1 MSKRNT
7 KRTGRVSARCRSA
20 ALVIDHQDDAG
31 IAQFFSSHGMA
42 LMPLAQLL
50 SECKVKLSD
59 LLADAGRGLIE
70 CLLMLSAQSVA
81 GAKSQGRE
89 VEREV
94 VWHGQQTGRV
104 ELLERQLQVQRP

>member
-7 KRTGRVSARCRSA
+7 KRTGRVSARRRSA
-20 ALVIDHQDDAG
+20 ALVIDRRDDAG
-31 IAQFFSSHGMA
+31 VAEFFSSHGMA

-50 SECKVKLSD
+50 SECKVKLSE

-70 CLLMLSAQSVA
+70 CLLILSAQSVA

-89 VEREV
+89 VEREI
-94 VWHGQQTGRV
+94 VWHGQQRGA
-104 ELLERQLQVQRP
+104 